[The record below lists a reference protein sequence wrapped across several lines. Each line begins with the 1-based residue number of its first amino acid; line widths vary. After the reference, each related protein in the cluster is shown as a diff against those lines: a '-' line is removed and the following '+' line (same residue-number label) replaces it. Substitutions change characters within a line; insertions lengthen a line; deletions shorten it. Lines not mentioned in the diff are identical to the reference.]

1 MEPIAY
7 CSPLKD
13 PMPGYQLKL
22 ERVQIPGVDDL
33 QIRSLL
39 DRQQYAD
46 PDGSALRQGVSSG
59 TWPLFGLL
67 WPSGHE
73 LACRMAR
80 HPLQAGQRILE
91 MGCGLALASLVGHRR
106 GADVTATDCHPLAG
120 QFLRDNLLLNGL
132 LALPYRHG
140 QWALADE
147 EGQPYE
153 EVPSAPVLEGRF
165 DVLMGSDLLYERDD
179 GGMLPSFIER
189 HAQPRAQVWLVD
201 PNRGNRA
208 AFNRRMAALGF
219 DRQEEMLN
227 RTATPDR
234 PAYAGRFLTYRR

>member
-1 MEPIAY
+1 MD
-7 CSPLKD
+7 S
-13 PMPGYQLKL
+13 MPGYQLKL
-22 ERVQIPGVDDL
+22 ERIQIPGVGDL

-46 PDGSALRQGVSSG
+46 PDGSALRQGISSG

-67 WPSGHE
+67 WPSGLE
-73 LACRMAR
+73 LASRMAH

-91 MGCGLALASLVGHRR
+91 MGCGLALASLVAHRR

-120 QFLRDNLLLNGL
+120 QFLRDNVLLNHL
-132 LALPYRHG
+132 PPLAYRHG
-140 QWALADE
+140 QWALTDDDGLA
-147 EGQPYE
+147 YE
-153 EVPSAPVLEGRF
+153 EVPSAPALEGRF
-165 DVLMGSDLLYERDD
+165 DLLIGSDLLYERDD

-208 AFNRRMAALGF
+208 AFNRRMVALGF
-219 DRQEEMLN
+219 RRQEEMLS
-227 RTATPDR
+227 RSATPER
-234 PAYAGRFLTYRR
+234 AAYAGRFLIYQR